1 MVSMKTEYLIRLD
14 DACPFMRKEQWN
26 CVETLLDKYGV
37 KPLVGII
44 PDAKD
49 ELVVCDNEDPDF
61 WGKALKWQE
70 KGWAIALHGYD
81 HIYISEEGGVNPLWK
96 RSEYA
101 GVPLERQKDKIR
113 EGLAILKN
121 KGLKPHYF
129 FAPSHT
135 FDKNT
140 LEALKSESDIRIISD
155 TIGRYPYKKNDFV
168 FIPQIFGHCVKIP
181 LSGIYTFCFHPN
193 SMSDGAFMALERFL
207 ERYRDHFTNF
217 DSIDIEKIREKSL
230 LDKFISVIFFGLR
243 KTRGLE

>member
-1 MVSMKTEYLIRLD
+1 MKTEYLIRLD

-155 TIGRYPYKKNDFV
+155 TIAFKPYREDDFV
-168 FIPQIFGHCVKIP
+168 FIPQIFGHCLKMHLPGVF
-181 LSGIYTFCFHPN
+181 TFCLHPN
-193 SMSDGAFMALERFL
+193 NMSDESFEKLNDFL
-207 ERYRDHFTNF
+207 ESNKKHIVDFESLNLNNLPTMDFYSKMLRKLFFYYR
-217 DSIDIEKIREKSL
+217 KIRGME
-230 LDKFISVIFFGLR
+230 
-243 KTRGLE
+243 